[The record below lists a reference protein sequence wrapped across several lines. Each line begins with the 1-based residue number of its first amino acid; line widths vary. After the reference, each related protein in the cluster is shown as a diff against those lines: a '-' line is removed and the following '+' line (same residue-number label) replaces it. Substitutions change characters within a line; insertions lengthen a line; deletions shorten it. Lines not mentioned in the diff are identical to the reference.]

1 MRFKV
6 VSLLLT
12 SLLASFNLHA
22 KLGIGVGITHGQSPY
37 QGVSSNP
44 NFLPAYISYEG
55 KKGYFRGIEGGLH
68 LWSQG
73 ERGKKFTISALGA
86 LRMEGYKASDSD
98 YLQGMKKRKWSLDT
112 GLGTA
117 LSLGYN
123 RFSARIITD
132 TLGRHKGYS
141 AGMGYAR
148 IIPVTQKFML
158 IPSAHATWQSSHLLD
173 YYFGVTNTET
183 NTAIGRNAYKVK
195 GDVQLRT
202 SLLANYSF
210 TPNTSLMLIATLRR
224 LPNNVADSP
233 LVDNNYVGSVFGAI
247 AFSF

>member
-12 SLLASFNLHA
+12 GFLASFNLQA
-22 KLGIGVGITHGQSPY
+22 QLSVGIGITHAQSPY
-37 QGVSSNP
+37 SSVSSNP

-55 KKGYFRGIEGGLH
+55 KRGYFRGIEGGLH

-73 ERGKKFTISALGA
+73 EKGKRFTISALGA
-86 LRMEGYKASDSD
+86 LRMEGYKASDSY
-98 YLQGMKKRKWSLDT
+98 YLQGMKKRKWSLDA

-123 RFSARIITD
+123 RFSARVITD

-141 AGMGYAR
+141 AGVGYAR

-158 IPSAHATWQSSHLLD
+158 IPSAHATWQSNHLLD
-173 YYFGVTNTET
+173 YYFGVTNDET
-183 NTAIGRNAYKVK
+183 NTVIGRNAYKVN

-210 TPNTSLMLIATLRR
+210 TSNTSLMLIATLRR
-224 LPNNVADSP
+224 LPNNVTDSP
-233 LVDNNYVGSVFGAI
+233 LVDRNYVGAVFGAI
-247 AFSF
+247 TFSF